1 MSGSLNIVQRILP
14 QISLISIKTTANSVP
29 PIQYERAELQ
39 ALIIHEDGSLAG
51 AGIPVNWRIADL
63 ANGQNLS
70 FYDTNDQLLHMNQG
84 EVTSFTNSN
93 SLATVRVASP
103 SITIATIYASTD
115 PDQPEYGVQLI
126 SHDPSG
132 NNSSYQAPF
141 IAGLQDVLNIPN
153 DADQSINPDDNDVLF
168 YDTRYAVRADTD
180 KIPTLDYR
188 CAFILNNECV
198 SIQNNVSADT
208 EVYAYIPYN
217 QMYSDATT
225 INTLKYIVSETN
237 SGQSSPLH
245 FLAQGTA
252 YEMPDP
258 FITTNSQ
265 LNKPLFTGA
274 LDNGILTANSF
285 VNGYLSF
292 NISSFPFSC
301 LYGLFKPMLFLDGW
315 DPHDNTTKITRQI
328 SLYSN
333 DFYLQQSHLNSG
345 IDLTISQ
352 RVFRQIGAYKE
363 NNIIEYADLY
373 LNYSINEVD
382 CSIFYYNKADFSGLD
397 N

>member
-1 MSGSLNIVQRILP
+1 MPGSLNIVQRILP

-29 PIQYERAELQ
+29 PTQYERAELQ

-70 FYDTNDQLLHMNQG
+70 FYDTNNQLLHMNQG
-84 EVTSFTNSN
+84 EVTSFTNSS
-93 SLATVRVASP
+93 SLATIYVASP

-188 CAFILNNECV
+188 CAFILNNKCV

-208 EVYAYIPYN
+208 EVYTYIPYN
-217 QMYSDATT
+217 QMYSDDTT

-258 FITTNSQ
+258 FIQTDNLLS
-265 LNKPLFTGA
+265 KPIFSGT
-274 LDNGILTANSF
+274 LDNGILTASSF

-292 NISSFPFSC
+292 NISGFPFSC
-301 LYGLFKPMLFLDGW
+301 LYGLFKPILFLDGW
-315 DPHDNTTKITRQI
+315 DPHDNTTRITRQI

-345 IDLTISQ
+345 IDLNISQ

-363 NNIIEYADLY
+363 KNIIEYADLY
-373 LNYSINEVD
+373 LNYFINEVD
-382 CSIFYYNKADFSGLD
+382 YSIFYYNKADFSGLD

>member
-1 MSGSLNIVQRILP
+1 MPGSLNIVQRILP

-39 ALIIHEDGSLAG
+39 ALIIREDGSLAG

-70 FYDTNDQLLHMNQG
+70 FYDTNNQLLHMNQG
-84 EVTSFTNSN
+84 EVTSFTNSS
-93 SLATVRVASP
+93 SLATIYVASP

-208 EVYAYIPYN
+208 EVYAYIPYD

-258 FITTNSQ
+258 FIQTDNLLS
-265 LNKPLFTGA
+265 KPIFPGA
-274 LDNGILTANSF
+274 LDNGILTANSL

-315 DPHDNTTKITRQI
+315 DPHDNTTRITRQI

-373 LNYSINEVD
+373 LNYSINED
-382 CSIFYYNKADFSGLD
+382 DYSIFYYNKADFSGLD

>member
-115 PDQPEYGVQLI
+115 PDQPEYGVQII

-141 IAGLQDVLNIPN
+141 ITGLQDVLNIPN

-208 EVYAYIPYN
+208 EVYTYVPYN

-225 INTLKYIVSETN
+225 INTLKYIVSENN
-237 SGQSSPLH
+237 SGQSNPLH

-258 FITTNSQ
+258 FIETDTL
-265 LNKPLFTGA
+265 LNKPIFPGT

-382 CSIFYYNKADFSGLD
+382 YSIFYYNKADFSGLD

>member
-1 MSGSLNIVQRILP
+1 MPGSLNIVQRILP

-39 ALIIHEDGSLAG
+39 ALIIREDGSLAG

-63 ANGQNLS
+63 VNGQNLS
-70 FYDTNDQLLHMNQG
+70 FYDTNNQLLHMNQG
-84 EVTSFTNSN
+84 EVTSFTNSS
-93 SLATVRVASP
+93 SLATIYVASP

-208 EVYAYIPYN
+208 EVYTYIPYN

-258 FITTNSQ
+258 FIQTDNLLS
-265 LNKPLFTGA
+265 KPIFSGT
-274 LDNGILTANSF
+274 LDNGILTASSF

-292 NISSFPFSC
+292 NISGFPFSC

-315 DPHDNTTKITRQI
+315 DPHDNTTRITRQI

-345 IDLTISQ
+345 IDLNISQ
-352 RVFRQIGAYKE
+352 RVFRQIGVYKE

-373 LNYSINEVD
+373 LNYSINDVD
-382 CSIFYYNKADFSGLD
+382 YSISYYNKADFSELD

>member
-14 QISLISIKTTANSVP
+14 QISLISIKSTANSVP
-29 PIQYERAELQ
+29 PTQYERAELQ
-39 ALIIHEDGSLAG
+39 ALIIREDGSLAG

-70 FYDTNDQLLHMNQG
+70 FYDTNGQLLAVNHG
-84 EVTSFTNSN
+84 EVTSFTNSG
-93 SLATVRVASP
+93 SLATIYVASP

-126 SHDPSG
+126 SQDPSG
-132 NNSSYQAPF
+132 DNSSYQAPF

-153 DADQSINPDDNDVLF
+153 DAAQSINPDDNDVLF

-225 INTLKYIVSETN
+225 INTLKYIVSENN
-237 SGQSSPLH
+237 SGQSNPLH

-258 FITTNSQ
+258 FIQTDNLLS
-265 LNKPLFTGA
+265 KPIFPGT
-274 LDNGILTANSF
+274 LDNGILTANSL

-301 LYGLFKPMLFLDGW
+301 LYGLFKPVLFLDGW
-315 DPHDNTTKITRQI
+315 DPHDNTTRITRKI

-345 IDLTISQ
+345 IDLNISQ

-382 CSIFYYNKADFSGLD
+382 YSIFYYNKADFSGID